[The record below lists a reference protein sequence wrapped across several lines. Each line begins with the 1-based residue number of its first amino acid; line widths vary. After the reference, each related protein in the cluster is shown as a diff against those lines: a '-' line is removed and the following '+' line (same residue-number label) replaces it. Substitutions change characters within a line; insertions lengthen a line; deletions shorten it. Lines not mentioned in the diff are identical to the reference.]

1 MEPAS
6 LTASRA
12 PALEQGPVQPSG
24 RQRAREGWAR
34 PVRGLVD
41 GAGEYGVFLIAAFR
55 GVLGCWR
62 YTSEILRQC
71 GILIIGSAAVI
82 WGMQF
87 VIGGTVGTEA
97 AYILR
102 GYGAQSYS
110 GVFTAWATIRVTA
123 PLMFGYILAAKV
135 GCGLVAE
142 IGSMRI
148 NEEIDSMET
157 IGVDPM
163 KYLVGP
169 RIVAALLVFP
179 FVYAIGIGFQ
189 FLAEYVTIVLQIG
202 EISEGAWSTVHWQYQ
217 NPRDVLCSIVV
228 AMVFAVTIVTV
239 GLYYGF
245 KARGGPAGVGEA
257 TARSMVV
264 NLVLVHLLGALF
276 AMLFW
281 GFSPN
286 APVGG

>member
-1 MEPAS
+1 
-6 LTASRA
+6 
-12 PALEQGPVQPSG
+12 
-24 RQRAREGWAR
+24 
-34 PVRGLVD
+34 
-41 GAGEYGVFLIAAFR
+41 
-55 GVLGCWR
+55 
-62 YTSEILRQC
+62 
-71 GILIIGSAAVI
+71 
-82 WGMQF
+82 
-87 VIGGTVGTEA
+87 
-97 AYILR
+97 
-102 GYGAQSYS
+102 
-110 GVFTAWATIRVTA
+110 
-123 PLMFGYILAAKV
+123 MFGYILAAKV

-163 KYLVGP
+163 KYLAGP

-189 FLAEYVTIVLQIG
+189 FLAEYVTVVLQIG
-202 EISEGAWSTVHWQYQ
+202 EISSGAWSSVHWQYQ
-217 NPRDVLCSIVV
+217 NPRDVLCSIVI

-245 KARGGPAGVGEA
+245 KATGGPAGVGAA
-257 TARSMVV
+257 TAKSMVV
-264 NLVLVHLLGALF
+264 NLVLVHVLGALF

-281 GFSPN
+281 GFAPN